1 MADSFFSTVVDSS
14 VGFIQFY
21 KQTKPRL
28 QLQAMLTR
36 KVNGELLVISSVKFR
51 HLRTIQDCILDFATN
66 TLAELWITAIIHSA
80 NMLQKMIDYLNK
92 YTINLIN

>member
-14 VGFIQFY
+14 VRFIQFY

-51 HLRTIQDCILDFATN
+51 HLRTIQDCILGMRNPQFSERFDFGYESKKSEFCILRQHT
-66 TLAELWITAIIHSA
+66 
-80 NMLQKMIDYLNK
+80 
-92 YTINLIN
+92 